1 MPKLRLRD
9 LLEIYRHAGVVFPRA
24 SSLDDPEVFQ
34 PKFTVYTG
42 RSPSWDRPNPGL
54 PAFDEMPPPEIMA
67 DMPK

>member
-1 MPKLRLRD
+1 MRLRD
-9 LLEIYRHAGVVFPRA
+9 LFEILGMPGMIFPRA

-34 PKFTVYTG
+34 PKFTIYTS
-42 RSPSWDRPNPGL
+42 RSPSWDGPNPDL